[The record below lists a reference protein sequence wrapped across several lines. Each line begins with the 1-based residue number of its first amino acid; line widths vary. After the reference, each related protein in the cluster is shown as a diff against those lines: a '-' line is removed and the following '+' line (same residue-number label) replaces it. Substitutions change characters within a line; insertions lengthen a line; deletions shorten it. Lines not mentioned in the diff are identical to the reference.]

1 MANATPLHYGR
12 HKNIQKEP
20 LPVLA
25 NAMQTGVASGS
36 AATVVFTCPAGS
48 NVCID
53 YIDYAY
59 RTTPTAGSIQISDG
73 TLTWGPFTIAA
84 AGKNRDNFDPPLLFT
99 KGANVTVTLA
109 DGSVTKDLF
118 AQGHV
123 DGTEVY

>member
-1 MANATPLHYGR
+1 MANAVPLHYGR
-12 HKNIQKEP
+12 HKNFQKEP
-20 LPVLA
+20 LPVLT
-25 NAMQTGVASGS
+25 NGMQAGVASGG
-36 AATVVFTCPAGS
+36 AATVVLTAPAGAGG
-48 NVCID
+48 CID

-84 AGKNRDNFDPPLLFT
+84 AGKNRDNFDPPLLFS

-118 AQGHV
+118 AQGHI
-123 DGTEVY
+123 DGNEVY

>member
-1 MANATPLHYGR
+1 MPNATPLNYGR

-20 LPVLA
+20 LPVLT
-25 NAMQTGVASGS
+25 NAMASGVASGG
-36 AATVVFTCPAGS
+36 AATVVFTAPAGVG
-48 NVCID
+48 VCID

-59 RTTPTAGSIQISDG
+59 RTSPTAGSIQISDG

-118 AQGHV
+118 AQGHI
-123 DGTEVY
+123 DGNELH